1 MYTSG
6 LVLIIFAS
14 IATAVV
20 IDQTPFYKEAFKTGN
35 GASWST
41 VKTYHP
47 PRTQRVYNNYDTYAY
62 PKYEFEYAVSDDK
75 TGDHKR
81 HHEERDGHRVRGEYS
96 LVEADGSLREVRY
109 DADDFNG
116 FNAVVSKSVLNHGN
130 NAYSTHGHT
139 RQFLPFGKDIKI
151 NYFFPNKDQRQ
162 NNIDNASE
170 IIDSNPVTE
179 AVLSS
184 EEPESVEMVEKDIN
198 NPLAQTESVK
208 SIEFPIVKMEALES
222 PIKLVKTNTEVV
234 MPDIVQNPELEKPL
248 DAEYNLKTESKEP
261 EGRDSDAASSY
272 YHSRI
277 YYVGF

>member
-6 LVLIIFAS
+6 LILISFAS
-14 IATAVV
+14 IASAVV
-20 IDQTPFYKEAFKTGN
+20 IDQTPFYKEAFQTGD

-62 PKYEFEYAVSDDK
+62 PKYEFEYAVSDEK

-116 FNAVVSKSVLNHGN
+116 FNAVVSNSVLNHGD

-139 RQFLPFGKDIKI
+139 RQFLPIGKDIKI
-151 NYFFPNKDQRQ
+151 NYFFPNKDQKQ

-170 IIDSNPVTE
+170 IIESNPVTE
-179 AVLSS
+179 AAQSS
-184 EEPESVEMVEKDIN
+184 EEPEKVEKAEKGIVTL
-198 NPLAQTESVK
+198 PQTESVK
-208 SIEFPIVKMEALES
+208 SIEFPIVKMEAIES
-222 PIKLVKTNTEVV
+222 PIKLVQTNTDVV
-234 MPDIVQNPELEKPL
+234 MPDIVQIPDLEKPL
-248 DAEYNLKTESKEP
+248 DAEHNLKTESKEP
-261 EGRDSDAASSY
+261 ESHDSDAASSY